1 MPAYRPLRTARCVAV
16 AVAINAHVNDDA
28 HVEIKLGERP

>member
-16 AVAINAHVNDDA
+16 AVAVNAHVKDDA
-28 HVEIKLGERP
+28 HVDVKLAERP